1 MTKYVLNTSNKCPP
15 GSQRTANHDTA
26 REGEGGGDSV
36 IYISIV
42 RKKSSISIV
51 RLNIVIMSH
60 GNPDHIV
67 PESEVEG
74 RTWRKCSVTAEGC
87 VSDRRLPR

>member
-1 MTKYVLNTSNKCPP
+1 MAQPRK
-15 GSQRTANHDTA
+15 
-26 REGEGGGDSV
+26 GERGGDLA

-51 RLNIVIMSH
+51 RLNIVITYH

-67 PESEVEG
+67 PDSGVEG
-74 RTWRKCSVTAEGC
+74 RKLRKYSVRIEICLGDGRALC
-87 VSDRRLPR
+87 

>member
-1 MTKYVLNTSNKCPP
+1 MAQP
-15 GSQRTANHDTA
+15 
-26 REGEGGGDSV
+26 REVERGGDSA

-51 RLNIVIMSH
+51 RLNIVIIYH

-67 PESEVEG
+67 PDSEAEG
-74 RTWRKCSVTAEGC
+74 RKLRKYSVRIEIYLRDGWAVC
-87 VSDRRLPR
+87 

>member
-1 MTKYVLNTSNKCPP
+1 MAQL
-15 GSQRTANHDTA
+15 
-26 REGEGGGDSV
+26 REVEGGGDLA

-51 RLNIVIMSH
+51 RLNIVIIYH

-67 PESEVEG
+67 PKSEVER
-74 RTWRKCSVTAEGC
+74 RTLRIYSVRIESYLRYG
-87 VSDRRLPR
+87 